1 MTTSCHISAVWNPAT
16 PAPMISAEETAHWR
30 LNNLGRHTRWSNH
43 SLLRLTN
50 WAMAGPTTSTEKSV
64 KAQVFVRRHSDEA
77 RAIARRL
84 PISTLLAIGPTSRF
98 ELARLSKG
106 SKSKTIAQ
114 AAFAS
119 VLQEKPL

>member
-1 MTTSCHISAVWNPAT
+1 
-16 PAPMISAEETAHWR
+16 
-30 LNNLGRHTRWSNH
+30 
-43 SLLRLTN
+43 
-50 WAMAGPTTSTEKSV
+50 V